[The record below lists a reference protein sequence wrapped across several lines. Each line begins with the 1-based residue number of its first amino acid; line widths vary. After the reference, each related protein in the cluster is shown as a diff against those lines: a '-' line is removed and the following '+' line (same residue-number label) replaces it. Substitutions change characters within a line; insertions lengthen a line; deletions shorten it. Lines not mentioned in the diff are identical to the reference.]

1 MTIRSRFKEAKLAQR
16 YDLKNNPQVTF
27 SQANERLAAIQAKI
41 RELRLSQLV
50 CSDRAGHAGDM
61 QGVDM
66 RQKRNADKIE
76 IDIHGYEI
84 DRLTKERDELLLL
97 IDLTSKRMARVALR
111 LP

>member
-1 MTIRSRFKEAKLAQR
+1 MTIRSRFKEARLAQQ

-27 SQANERLAAIQAKI
+27 SQANERLAAIQARI

-50 CSDRAGHAGDM
+50 YSDRAGHASDM

-66 RQKRNADKIE
+66 RQKRDADKIE

-84 DRLTKERDELLLL
+84 DRLTKERGELLLL